1 MLSNSPISAMV
12 PLSLFL
18 VSVSP
23 IAAELEP
30 LEDGCLL
37 QKTKEQQLLVKEEQL
52 RDTPGYQEL
61 CGPHQCHQLDPWAQH
76 PPKLLRQRA
85 ATEAMPKVKE
95 KNEIK
100 EE

>member
-1 MLSNSPISAMV
+1 VLPVSPISAIV
-12 PLSLFL
+12 PLSLFV

-23 IAAELEP
+23 VAAEPER
-30 LEDGCLL
+30 EDGCLL

-52 RDTPGYQEL
+52 RDTTGYQEL